1 MTPAESNMG
10 SNPQRQPTAEPFT
23 YWREADGYVL
33 GYLNAYPDH
42 WTQGED
48 LDDLKAQLLDLC
60 HEFSKD
66 DLPGIRKVDELVV
79 SSSATVDGTTSFT
92 SLEPVAPSQC
102 LGTVTSTKCW
112 PGRFFAISRLEFRQL
127 SRRCGPLSEA
137 TTAQI

>member
-1 MTPAESNMG
+1 MTRKALPLEQLEALAVGAADEASNAAGSARAGAQPCRGYRWPQEEGSMMTPVESNMG

-48 LDDLKAQLLDLC
+48 LDDLKAQLLDLY

-79 SSSATVDGTTSFT
+79 A
-92 SLEPVAPSQC
+92 
-102 LGTVTSTKCW
+102 
-112 PGRFFAISRLEFRQL
+112 
-127 SRRCGPLSEA
+127 
-137 TTAQI
+137 

>member
-1 MTPAESNMG
+1 VLITRSGLAGATEGTMKKVQIRMTPVESNMG

-48 LDDLKAQLLDLC
+48 LDDLKAQLLDLYY
-60 HEFSKD
+60 EFSKD

-79 SSSATVDGTTSFT
+79 A
-92 SLEPVAPSQC
+92 
-102 LGTVTSTKCW
+102 
-112 PGRFFAISRLEFRQL
+112 
-127 SRRCGPLSEA
+127 
-137 TTAQI
+137 